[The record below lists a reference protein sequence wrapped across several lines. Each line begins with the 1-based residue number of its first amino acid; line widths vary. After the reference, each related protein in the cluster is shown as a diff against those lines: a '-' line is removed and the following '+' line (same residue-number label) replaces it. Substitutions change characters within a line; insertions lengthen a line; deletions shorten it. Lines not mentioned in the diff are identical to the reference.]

1 MARLNL
7 QGATDMVY
15 AILFTCLVIG
25 VPIAFSIV
33 SALLYFM
40 ATGEFPYHLRIV
52 ATQMFGGMKSYPL
65 LAIPLFILAGELMN
79 ESGITRRIISFTSI
93 LVGRFRSGL
102 ALVNIWASVIFA
114 GLSGSAVADTSAI
127 GRVFIPEMEKRGYP
141 RDFAAAI
148 TAASSVIGPIIP
160 PSIPVIIYALTV
172 TGVSVPALFLAGV
185 MPGILLACFL
195 SAYVMVFASHY
206 EKPGHTLTGV
216 SKRSILLQGIIPLL
230 MPVFVVGSIL
240 LGVVTPTEA
249 ASFAVAYALFVG
261 IVLFRELKFS
271 DLPGIFGRSMRDSA
285 VIMIVISAVAAAN
298 WLLTYNRIPNMIV
311 DFSLE
316 FMTEKWI
323 FLVVTM
329 ILFLFVGLF
338 LEGIAAMLVLVPI
351 LHPIAVSM
359 GVDPTHFG
367 ILVVFNL
374 MIGLITP
381 PMGLCLFVADSI
393 AEVGLSRLTRQILPL
408 FFVELLV
415 LVIITFVP
423 ITVIG
428 LPRLLGF

>member
-1 MARLNL
+1 
-7 QGATDMVY
+7 MVY
-15 AILFTCLVIG
+15 VILISCLVIG

-33 SALLYFM
+33 ATLLYFM
-40 ATGEFPYHLRIV
+40 AVGEFPYHLRIV
-52 ATQMFGGMKSYPL
+52 ATQMYNGMKSYPL
-65 LAIPLFILAGELMN
+65 LAIPLFILAGDLMN
-79 ESGITRRIISFTSI
+79 ESGITVRIIAFTSI

-102 ALVNIWASVIFA
+102 ALVNIWASVVFA

-127 GRVFIPEMEKRGYP
+127 GRVFIPEMEKKGYP

-172 TGVSVPALFLAGV
+172 TGVSVPALFLAGIL
-185 MPGILLACFL
+185 PGILLACFL
-195 SAYVMVFASHY
+195 SVYVIIFAGHY
-206 EKPGHTLTGV
+206 EHKEQTKSSESLKSTL
-216 SKRSILLQGIIPLL
+216 IQGIIPLL

-240 LGVVTPTEA
+240 FGVVTPTEA

-261 IVLFRELKFS
+261 LFLFRELKLS

-298 WLLTYNRIPNMIV
+298 WLLTYNRIPNIITEFAL
-311 DFSLE
+311 D
-316 FMTEKWI
+316 FMTEKWM
-323 FLVVTM
+323 FLIVVM

-393 AEVGLSRLTRQILPL
+393 AEVGLSRLSRQILPL
-408 FFVELLV
+408 FVVELIV
-415 LVIITFVP
+415 LIIITFLPV
-423 ITVIG
+423 TVIG
-428 LPRLLGF
+428 LPRLFGM